1 MVEFRIVTY
10 NVRALRDDRP
20 AVIRTLRA
28 LDADIACVQE
38 MPRFVRWRSRTAAL
52 AREAGLLYVAGGG
65 TAGGTAMLAA
75 QRVDVTGAMAYRL
88 SRTPRLHV
96 RGTVVAR
103 IHKAGA
109 WCTVAS
115 IHLGLDGDERTR
127 HWTEIRGLL
136 DRYERVVTVVAGDV
150 NETPDQPIWKA
161 LANDYTDAAGGDETP
176 TFTTRNPRRRI
187 DGVFVR
193 GPATVTSYRVVDDDA
208 VRAGSDHRPVVVDL
222 EIADRSDDDRR
233 QPRAPR

>member
-1 MVEFRIVTY
+1 MAEFRIVTY
-10 NVRALRDDRP
+10 NVRALRDDRS

-38 MPRFVRWRSRTAAL
+38 LPRFVRWRSRAAAL

-75 QRVDVTGAMAYRL
+75 QRVDVTGTMAYRL
-88 SRTPRLHV
+88 SRTPRLHT
-96 RGTVVAR
+96 RGAVIAR

-109 WCTVAS
+109 WCTVVS
-115 IHLGLDGDERTR
+115 VHLGLDADERGR
-127 HWTEIRGLL
+127 HLAEIRGLL
-136 DRYERVVTVVAGDV
+136 DRYEPVASVVAGDI
-150 NETPDQPIWKA
+150 NETPDQPTWKA
-161 LANDYTDAAGGDETP
+161 LATEFTDAAGGDQTP
-176 TFTTRNPRRRI
+176 TFSTRNPRRRI

-193 GPATVTSYRVVDDDA
+193 GSATVTSYRVVDDDA

-222 EIADRSDDDRR
+222 EIAAGTDGDRS
-233 QPRAPR
+233 QARAAR